1 MIRPPARSTRTDPL
15 VPYTT
20 LFRSLDVV
28 SHEGLPV
35 IGSLGKPF
43 LGGFITDQ
51 PCHAANKMRM
61 IHAAGYGEIAIA
73 YSDSRADLPLLHAAS
88 HPVVVNPKESAVE
101 GFRRVLPTGTPVLNW
116 GCAGRAGTQD
126 GGERL
131 PVAPGRARD
140 SCWLRQPGGVRRGR
154 GG

>member
-35 IGSLGKPF
+35 IGSLGKPSP
-43 LGGFITDQ
+43 GGFITDQ

-73 YSDSRADLPLLHAAS
+73 YSASRADLPLLHAPS
-88 HPVVVNPKESAVE
+88 HPVVVTPKESAVE
-101 GFRRVLPTGTPVLNW
+101 GFRRVLPTGPPVLNW
-116 GCAGRAGTQD
+116 GCEGRAGAPEPREQRPAET
-126 GGERL
+126 GG
-131 PVAPGRARD
+131 AQG
-140 SCWLRQPGGVRRGR
+140 
-154 GG
+154 